1 MTSTKSPTIYNCTE
15 ELFNSL
21 YFICEN
27 TVYLNEVVSPKLIY
41 ILNELSPF
49 ELKFI
54 YFKEDFVCHIC
65 GRKLNKNGT
74 KKYNLV
80 HVEFFIIQ
88 NRFLLW
94 GFNFFYLSQNLTKND
109 SHNICLL
116 FLLIPI
122 FLSKF
127 HICLIEYM
135 YF

>member
-1 MTSTKSPTIYNCTE
+1 MTSTKSLTIYNCTE

-27 TVYLNEVVSPKLIY
+27 TVYLNE
-41 ILNELSPF
+41 LSPF

-54 YFKEDFVCHIC
+54 YFKEDFVCPIC

-94 GFNFFYLSQNLTKND
+94 GFNFFYLSQNLTKKM
-109 SHNICLL
+109 ILTT
-116 FLLIPI
+116 FA
-122 FLSKF
+122 
-127 HICLIEYM
+127 Y
-135 YF
+135 YFY

>member
-21 YFICEN
+21 YFICES
-27 TVYLNEVVSPKLIY
+27 TVY
-41 ILNELSPF
+41 LNELSPF

-54 YFKEDFVCHIC
+54 YFKEDFACPIC